1 MTAIDYIMSAKY
13 ERGLGMLKSRV
24 SFKSQSTGKSALLY
38 IEGFGWW
45 QARFWWQQRV
55 WQSPKQWSLD
65 ISAKTTKGDWRL

>member
-1 MTAIDYIMSAKY
+1 MTAIDHIMTAKY

-45 QARFWWQQRV
+45 QARFWWQQGL
-55 WQSPKQWSLD
+55 WQSPRQWSLD
-65 ISAKTTKGDWRL
+65 ISATTTKGDWGL